1 MTEEPYRWLEA
12 ISNRREYIRDQL
24 KGGTPVFAISR
35 PEGIFLFGIGQGMSK
50 VFEIYDRH
58 AFTALGHPVD
68 IEKVRQS
75 AIEAAHL
82 EGFNRSTKDVTLRR
96 LIGFALSP
104 SLKNSFEQIFS
115 PPLMVE
121 AIFAELG
128 ETQAEDVLVRVH
140 YDGNHHWETSG
151 VVVAHTDP
159 KREKEAQDWLA
170 EKVGRGVPAEPSS
183 QSSSNPSIHSSAA
196 LQSVASAC
204 FAAWRALTEEK
215 PFAEIT
221 VSNEFPPKVN
231 GKHIEAALLDRS
243 ASSHVHYRPLSFAQL
258 K

>member
-12 ISNRREYIRDQL
+12 IGNRREYIRDQL
-24 KGGTPVFAISR
+24 KGGTPVFAVSR

-58 AFTALGHPVD
+58 AFAALGHPVD

-82 EGFNRSTKDVTLRR
+82 EGFNRSTQDVTLRR

-128 ETQAEDVLVRVH
+128 ETQPEDILCRIH

-151 VVVAHTDP
+151 VLVAHTDP
-159 KREKEAQDWLA
+159 DKEKEAQEWLI
-170 EKVGRGVPAEPSS
+170 KQLSS
-183 QSSSNPSIHSSAA
+183 SSSSSSSN
-196 LQSVASAC
+196 LQPVAGAC
-204 FAAWRALTEEK
+204 LAAWRALTENK
-215 PFAEIT
+215 PFAEVT
-221 VSNEFPPKVN
+221 VSNEFPPNVN

-243 ASSHVHYRPLSFAQL
+243 ATGSVHYRPLSFAQL

>member
-12 ISNRREYIRDQL
+12 IGNRREYIRDQL
-24 KGGTPVFAISR
+24 KGGTPVFAVSR

-82 EGFNRSTKDVTLRR
+82 EGFNRSTQDVTLRR

-128 ETQAEDVLVRVH
+128 ETQAEDILCRLH
-140 YDGNHHWETSG
+140 YDGNHHWEQSG
-151 VVVAHTDP
+151 VLVAHTDAE
-159 KREKEAQDWLA
+159 KEKEAHDWLV
-170 EKVGRGVPAEPSS
+170 K
-183 QSSSNPSIHSSAA
+183 QLSSSSSSSSSSSKADAAA
-196 LQSVASAC
+196 LQPVAAAC
-204 FAAWRALTEEK
+204 LAAWRALTENK
-215 PFAEIT
+215 PFAEVT
-221 VSNEFPPKVN
+221 VSNEFPPNVN

-243 ASSHVHYRPLSFAQL
+243 ATGNVHYRPLSFAQL

>member
-12 ISNRREYIRDQL
+12 IGNRREYIRDQL
-24 KGGTPVFAISR
+24 KGGTPVFAVSR

-58 AFTALGHPVD
+58 AFAALGHPVD

-82 EGFNRSTKDVTLRR
+82 EGFNRSTQDVTLRR

-128 ETQAEDVLVRVH
+128 ETQPEDILCRVH
-140 YDGNHHWETSG
+140 YDGNHRWETSG
-151 VVVAHTDP
+151 VLVAHTDP
-159 KREKEAQDWLA
+159 DREAEAQEWLV
-170 EKVGRGVPAEPSS
+170 KQIQQLGVPPLGGP
-183 QSSSNPSIHSSAA
+183 QSG
-196 LQSVASAC
+196 LQPVASAC
-204 FAAWRALTEEK
+204 LAAWRALTENK
-215 PFAEIT
+215 PFAEVT
-221 VSNEFPPKVN
+221 VSNEFPPNVN

-243 ASSHVHYRPLSFAQL
+243 ASGNVHYRPLSFAQL

>member
-24 KGGTPVFAISR
+24 KGGTPVFAVSR
-35 PEGIFLFGIGQGMSK
+35 PEGIFLFGLGQGMSK

-58 AFTALGHPVD
+58 AFAALGHPVD

-128 ETQAEDVLVRVH
+128 ETQPEDILVRVH
-140 YDGNHHWETSG
+140 YDGNHHWENSG
-151 VVVAHTDP
+151 IVVAHTDP
-159 KREKEAQDWLA
+159 KREKEAQDWLI
-170 EKVGRGVPAEPSS
+170 KQLGVPPSGG
-183 QSSSNPSIHSSAA
+183 
-196 LQSVASAC
+196 LQPVAGAC
-204 FAAWRALTEEK
+204 LAAWRALTEEK
-215 PFAEIT
+215 PFTEVT
-221 VSNEFPPKVN
+221 VSNEFPPNVN

-243 ASSHVHYRPLSFAQL
+243 ASGNVHYRPLSFAQL